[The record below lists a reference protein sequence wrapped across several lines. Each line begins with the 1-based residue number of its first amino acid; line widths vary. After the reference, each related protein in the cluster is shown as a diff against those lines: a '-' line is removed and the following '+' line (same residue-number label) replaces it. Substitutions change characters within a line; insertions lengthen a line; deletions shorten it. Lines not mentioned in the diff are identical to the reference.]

1 MSVVQI
7 LNQLGSIIYA
17 TSSQADSPECWK
29 EAHKVD
35 SEFLHVSATTA
46 RSEPYKMLSIW
57 INYGKFSF
65 ACHNYYSVKV
75 EEANLYLEGN
85 IHQFET
91 GASAIL
97 HVTIFLFL
105 L

>member
-1 MSVVQI
+1 M
-7 LNQLGSIIYA
+7 
-17 TSSQADSPECWK
+17 
-29 EAHKVD
+29 
-35 SEFLHVSATTA
+35 
-46 RSEPYKMLSIW
+46 
-57 INYGKFSF
+57 
-65 ACHNYYSVKV
+65 VKV